1 MFVVL
6 IFLFF
11 GFVFS
16 EEKVVAVIDGESIT
30 LEQFNKSFSA
40 YWQEILHLPI
50 HKATKEDRVEFLK
63 WLVRSKIVEK
73 EARKLGIE
81 VSEEEIRE
89 YIRLN
94 IGKDKLS
101 DPVKRMVRTEILINK
116 IVDRIS
122 GDISISDG
130 EVEAYYY
137 LNLRD
142 FKYPKQVQILR
153 VLVYDKEKAFKV
165 YRLLKEGKDIE
176 EEEDVRIGKP
186 RWYSIQTLPSVLR
199 KRLYPYNIGKVSKPL
214 KLESGY
220 IIVKIVDKKKE
231 GVLDLKEAKPKV
243 IRKLFNFK
251 KEEVFRRWFSEVL
264 KNYSIRL
271 YFQYL

>member
-50 HKATKEDRVEFLK
+50 HKATKEDRIEFLK
-63 WLVRSKIVEK
+63 WLVRSKIVER

-220 IIVKIVDKKKE
+220 IIVKIVGKKKE
-231 GVLDLKEAKPKV
+231 GVLGLEEAKPQV
-243 IRKLFNFK
+243 IKKLLSFK

>member
-1 MFVVL
+1 MFIIIIL
-6 IFLFF
+6 LLC
-11 GFVFS
+11 GLAFS
-16 EEKVVAVIDGESIT
+16 DEKVVAVIDGESIT

-50 HKATKEDRVEFLK
+50 HKATREDKVEFLK
-63 WLVRSKIVEK
+63 WMVRSKIVER
-73 EARKLGIE
+73 EAEKLGIDVE
-81 VSEEEIRE
+81 EEEIKE

-101 DPVKRMVRTEILINK
+101 DPVRRMVRTEILINK
-116 IVDRIS
+116 IVEKIS
-122 GDISISDG
+122 GNIEVSDG

-153 VLVYDKEKAFKV
+153 VLVYDKEEAFRV
-165 YRLLKEGKDIE
+165 YRLLKEGKDVE
-176 EEEDVRIGKP
+176 EKEGIKIGKP

-199 KRLYPYNIGKVSKPL
+199 RRLYPYNIGKVSKPV

-231 GVLDLKEAKPKV
+231 GVLDLEKAKPKV
-243 IRKLFNFK
+243 IKKLLNLK
-251 KEEVFRRWFSEVL
+251 KEEVFKRWFSEAL
-264 KNYSIRL
+264 KGYSIRL

>member
-1 MFVVL
+1 MFIIIIL
-6 IFLFF
+6 LLC
-11 GFVFS
+11 GLAFS
-16 EEKVVAVIDGESIT
+16 DEKVVAVIDGESIT

-50 HKATKEDRVEFLK
+50 HKATREDKVEFLK
-63 WLVRSKIVEK
+63 WMVRSKIVER
-73 EARKLGIE
+73 EAEKLGIDVE
-81 VSEEEIRE
+81 EEEIKE

-101 DPVKRMVRTEILINK
+101 DPVRRMVRTEILINK
-116 IVDRIS
+116 IVEKIS
-122 GDISISDG
+122 GNIEVSDG

-153 VLVYDKEKAFKV
+153 VLVYDKEEAFRV
-165 YRLLKEGKDIE
+165 YRLLKEGKDVE
-176 EEEDVRIGKP
+176 EEEKEGIKIGKP

-199 KRLYPYNIGKVSKPL
+199 R
-214 KLESGY
+214 
-220 IIVKIVDKKKE
+220 
-231 GVLDLKEAKPKV
+231 AKPKV
-243 IRKLFNFK
+243 IKKLLNLK
-251 KEEVFRRWFSEVL
+251 KEEVFKRWFSEAL
-264 KNYSIRL
+264 KGYSIRL

>member
-6 IFLFF
+6 IFLFL

-50 HKATKEDRVEFLK
+50 HKATKEDKVEFLK
-63 WLVRSKIVEK
+63 WLVRSRIVER
-73 EARKLGIE
+73 EAKNLGIE
-81 VSEEEIRE
+81 VSEEEIKE

-142 FKYPKQVQILR
+142 FKYPKQVRILR
-153 VLVYDKEKAFKV
+153 VLVYYKEKAFKV

-251 KEEVFRRWFSEVL
+251 KEEVFRRWFSEKL
-264 KNYSIRL
+264 KNYSIKL